1 MRTLSYFVV
10 RLWAPR
16 GTNGKEDPLFVGD
29 CVVDHPI
36 EETQWEI
43 THDFSRAR
51 MFKSAQPIKRL
62 LRGVKEIAERVTQG
76 WIYEIIRVTEEIV
89 ETNEITQEKE
99 SA

>member
-1 MRTLSYFVV
+1 
-10 RLWAPR
+10 
-16 GTNGKEDPLFVGD
+16 
-29 CVVDHPI
+29 
-36 EETQWEI
+36 
-43 THDFSRAR
+43 